1 MATLT
6 FDPSDENVS
15 TAQQKADEAAL
26 AQGEVLEQARNED
39 RQNKLQQA
47 MTEQE
52 NLSLIGGKFK
62 SQEDLLKAYQELE
75 KKISQPK
82 EETPDETSTEQ
93 TTDTVSEEPT
103 EEVETTEV
111 DKVILKA
118 SEAYEQ
124 DGQLSSETI
133 EQLSKLD
140 SRELIESYVKFYS
153 QSQQQLQAQQIQ
165 TAEMTEI
172 QNMVGGPDGYNE
184 MIQWAADNLPSTEID
199 AFNSVT
205 ASANVPAIKFAVE
218 SLSNKWKNA
227 EGYEGTLVKGNR
239 SVNDGLRPYRSNAEL
254 AADINNPRYQNDPA
268 FRQDVEKRLSRSKDL
283 L

>member
-75 KKISQPK
+75 KKISQPT
-82 EETPDETSTEQ
+82 EGDRETPTEQ
-93 TTDTVSEEPT
+93 TTDTPTEEQS

-165 TAEMTEI
+165 TAELTDI
-172 QNMVGGPDGYNE
+172 QNMAGGPDGYNE